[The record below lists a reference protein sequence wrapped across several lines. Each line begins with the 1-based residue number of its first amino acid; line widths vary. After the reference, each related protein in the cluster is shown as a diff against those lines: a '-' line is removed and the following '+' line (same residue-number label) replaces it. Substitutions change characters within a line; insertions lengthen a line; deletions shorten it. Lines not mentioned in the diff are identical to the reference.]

1 MFYWISLVVLVAL
14 GIPTLG
20 GMAYFGLAIYST
32 FTFRLKHAATPPSVP
47 LPPMTLL
54 KPLRGAEA
62 GLETCLKSFFEQN
75 YPEFELLFA
84 VRTPDDPAVEVVNR
98 LIEQFP
104 DVPARLLLT
113 GQPPYANAKVFSMRT
128 MAETAK
134 HDIFIITDSDTF
146 VAPDYLMAMARAF
159 ADEKVGAVTNLYRGA
174 EGTDFWAKLE
184 ALGMSTEF
192 MAGVVVAERLEGMKF
207 ALGPSMAIRRQCLAD
222 IGGFEAMKDFL
233 ADDFILGHWAD
244 RAGWKVE
251 LSPYVVDHLATTAG
265 FGPTFAHRLRWN
277 RSSRFSRPDGYIG
290 QGFTYGLVWAMFFA
304 LAAPPLV
311 GLPALAA
318 SLTLRIIL
326 ALALGLVLLED
337 RTVPFRLWM
346 LPLQDL
352 TSWTTWVGGFL
363 GKTVLWRGERYQLLA
378 EGRFAPLSR
387 KMGMGDGG

>member
-1 MFYWISLVVLVAL
+1 MFYWISLAVLVAL

-20 GMAYFGLAIYST
+20 GMAYFGLAIFST
-32 FTFRLKHAATPPSVP
+32 VTYRRRTATRVPAAK
-47 LPPMTLL
+47 LPPMSLF

-62 GLETCLKSFFEQN
+62 GLESCLQSFFEQD
-75 YPEFELLFA
+75 YPVFELLFA

-98 LIEQFP
+98 LIKRFP
-104 DVPARLLLT
+104 NVPARLLLT

-128 MAETAK
+128 MTEAAK
-134 HDIFIITDSDTF
+134 HDIFIITDSDTL
-146 VAPDYLMAMARAF
+146 VAPDYLRAMAAAF

-233 ADDFILGHWAD
+233 ADDFVLGHWAD

-304 LAAPPLV
+304 LAAPPV
-311 GLPALAA
+311 IGLPALAA
-318 SLTLRIIL
+318 SMTLRIVL
-326 ALALGLVLLED
+326 ALTLGAGLLGD
-337 RTVPFRLWM
+337 GTVPFRLWM

-352 TSWTTWVGGFL
+352 TSWATWVGGFL

-387 KMGMGDGG
+387 NTE

>member
-1 MFYWISLVVLVAL
+1 MFYWISLAVLVAL

-20 GMAYFGLAIYST
+20 GMAYFGLAIFST
-32 FTFRLKHAATPPSVP
+32 VTFRRRTAARVPAAT
-47 LPPMTLL
+47 LPPMSLL
-54 KPLRGAEA
+54 KPLCGAESE
-62 GLETCLKSFFEQN
+62 LEGCLKSFFEQD
-75 YPEFELLFA
+75 YPAFELLFA

-98 LIEQFP
+98 LIERHP

-128 MAETAK
+128 MAEAAK
-134 HDIFIITDSDTF
+134 HDIFIITDSDTL
-146 VAPDYLMAMARAF
+146 VAPDYLRAMAAAF

-207 ALGPSMAIRRQCLAD
+207 ALGPSMAIRRACLAD

-233 ADDFILGHWAD
+233 ADDFVLGHWAD
-244 RAGWKVE
+244 RAGWSVG
-251 LSPYVVDHLATTAG
+251 LSPFVVDHLATTAG

-304 LAAPPLV
+304 LAAPPLI

-318 SLTLRIIL
+318 SLTLRIVL
-326 ALALGLVLLED
+326 ALTLGAGLLGD

-346 LPLQDL
+346 LPIQDL
-352 TSWTTWVGGFL
+352 TSWATWVGGFL

-387 KMGMGDGG
+387 NAE

>member
-1 MFYWISLVVLVAL
+1 MFYWISLAVLVAL

-20 GMAYFGLAIYST
+20 GMAYFGLAIFST
-32 FTFRLKHAATPPSVP
+32 VTFRRRTAARVPAAT
-47 LPPMTLL
+47 LPPMSLL
-54 KPLRGAEA
+54 KPLRGAESE
-62 GLETCLKSFFEQN
+62 LEGCLKSFFEQD
-75 YPEFELLFA
+75 YPAFELLFA

-98 LIEQFP
+98 LIERHP

-128 MAETAK
+128 MAEAAK
-134 HDIFIITDSDTF
+134 HDIFIITDSDTL
-146 VAPDYLMAMARAF
+146 VAPDYLRAMAAAF

-207 ALGPSMAIRRQCLAD
+207 ALGPSMAIRRACLAD

-233 ADDFILGHWAD
+233 ADDFVLGHWAD
-244 RAGWKVE
+244 RAGWSVG
-251 LSPYVVDHLATTAG
+251 LSPFVVDHLATTAG

-304 LAAPPLV
+304 LAAPPLI

-318 SLTLRIIL
+318 SLTLRIVL
-326 ALALGLVLLED
+326 ALTLGAGLLGD
-337 RTVPFRLWM
+337 RTVPYRLWM
-346 LPLQDL
+346 LPIQDL
-352 TSWTTWVGGFL
+352 TSWATWVGGFL

-387 KMGMGDGG
+387 KMGMGDRG